1 MQVFQNPFLHQVET
15 HFHEA
20 LIYENK
26 ELQAR
31 AKNLIPLASLEL
43 KAQEN
48 LRSIQANIK
57 KGLLNLLFI
66 ALLLLICV
74 AGKMSDVE
82 ISIQDTLILELLSWF
97 KESFFEW
104 VDTPDCE
111 YCGARTKMSHMGTDS
126 DLLVFT
132 NRVEVGIFAFH
143 T

>member
-1 MQVFQNPFLHQVET
+1 MHQIET

-48 LRSIQANIK
+48 LRNIQAKIK
-57 KGLLNLLFI
+57 KGLFDLIIITVVLLMY
-66 ALLLLICV
+66 V
-74 AGKMSDVE
+74 AGDLSDME

-97 KESFFEW
+97 KGSFFEW
-104 VDTPDCE
+104 VDSPDCE
-111 YCGARTKMSHMGTDS
+111 HCGAQTSMSHMSTDS
-126 DLLVFT
+126 DLLVYT
-132 NRVEVGIFAFH
+132 NRVEVGIFAFI